1 MKKINK
7 KKTFFWLA
15 SVIIILYMILMGPMD
30 IFRTGYFREE
40 VDLSQILESDY
51 QGEIDLADQD
61 YDMVFSPKKP
71 YMTGI
76 ELYFKNQPSKNS
88 GEIKV
93 NIADEKGNTKDTVL
107 IELSTV
113 RGDSWYKVYTSADL
127 KQGQKYKL
135 TVSAENCEVTPHLQ
149 KVKRSYLP
157 AENVEGDALISFAYK
172 HSTFTFQNKALICM
186 FLIALWLFLA
196 YKTFDIKG
204 KKCFGIAA
212 VILFMTTVLA
222 WNYEYNSIDSENKKY
237 EGFQANSESL
247 VLGMIYA
254 DKDGEYFRN
263 ESDAGFGLGGYC
275 NLKGWLRNSRTD
287 NYITDD
293 DWYNGY
299 SRTECAIKVTMNPYS
314 LEVATAGN
322 WIQFADGSKREIIDI
337 SDDGTNIIMKLDGER
352 ISYGKNG
359 SLDNAIFLNAK
370 GEQFHKSLLQAY
382 TSQYGLQ
389 GKVFKHLARLIGN
402 RGIVSNLN
410 LLCCVITAFVFAVIV
425 VLLAKKYNEILAVCF
440 FVTFW
445 LSPWIINF
453 ARNLYWVEFTW
464 FIPMA
469 VGIFCAWK
477 ISSRKCRIASY
488 VMAYIA
494 ITAKCLCG
502 YEYISVIMMGLIAFL
517 LADLVKAVADKDK
530 DKIKLEVRTILIIGI
545 VAVCGFATAIC
556 MHAPLRGNGDLIAG
570 IKSIF
575 EHDVLRR
582 TVGGDLNEFATSYW
596 DSFNASVWTVF
607 CQYFHFS
614 TEVITGIG
622 GNLFPILCVI
632 PLCIFGAE
640 ARNKH
645 LNVELFAMYII
656 FFLTAESWFILAKS
670 HSYIH
675 THMNYVLWYFGF
687 IQICFYIIVNK
698 IVQAF
703 KSAKEKN
710 YK

>member
-71 YMTGI
+71 VYDRN

-107 IELSTV
+107 IDLSTV

-135 TVSAENCEVTPHLQ
+135 TVSAKNCEVTPHLQ
-149 KVKRSYLP
+149 KVKKSYLP

-287 NYITDD
+287 
-293 DWYNGY
+293 
-299 SRTECAIKVTMNPYS
+299 
-314 LEVATAGN
+314 
-322 WIQFADGSKREIIDI
+322 
-337 SDDGTNIIMKLDGER
+337 
-352 ISYGKNG
+352 
-359 SLDNAIFLNAK
+359 
-370 GEQFHKSLLQAY
+370 
-382 TSQYGLQ
+382 
-389 GKVFKHLARLIGN
+389 
-402 RGIVSNLN
+402 
-410 LLCCVITAFVFAVIV
+410 
-425 VLLAKKYNEILAVCF
+425 
-440 FVTFW
+440 
-445 LSPWIINF
+445 
-453 ARNLYWVEFTW
+453 
-464 FIPMA
+464 
-469 VGIFCAWK
+469 
-477 ISSRKCRIASY
+477 
-488 VMAYIA
+488 
-494 ITAKCLCG
+494 
-502 YEYISVIMMGLIAFL
+502 
-517 LADLVKAVADKDK
+517 
-530 DKIKLEVRTILIIGI
+530 TI
-545 VAVCGFATAIC
+545 
-556 MHAPLRGNGDLIAG
+556 
-570 IKSIF
+570 
-575 EHDVLRR
+575 
-582 TVGGDLNEFATSYW
+582 
-596 DSFNASVWTVF
+596 
-607 CQYFHFS
+607 
-614 TEVITGIG
+614 
-622 GNLFPILCVI
+622 
-632 PLCIFGAE
+632 
-640 ARNKH
+640 
-645 LNVELFAMYII
+645 
-656 FFLTAESWFILAKS
+656 
-670 HSYIH
+670 
-675 THMNYVLWYFGF
+675 
-687 IQICFYIIVNK
+687 
-698 IVQAF
+698 
-703 KSAKEKN
+703 
-710 YK
+710 